1 MAIGPFGWTRT
12 TTSRVKSPVCC
23 VHTTKGSC
31 AVGANGGTRTRT
43 SRLGRPAGNR
53 YPTFALVRPLVSIVD
68 TLTEH
73 GPVAFTGPG
82 TPVSCQRPRSYELVG
97 GKGFEPNRSRGEN
110 GFTARQRTIRSY
122 RPIWRQRQDSNP
134 DPRGL
139 EARMLPL
146 HHAVVVA
153 SHLDRFRDKTS
164 PRLDAGF
171 LPRVGPK
178 TKKAF

>member
-82 TPVSCQRPRSYELVG
+82 TPVSCQRPRSCELVG

-139 EARMLPL
+139 EARMLST
-146 HHAVVVA
+146 A
-153 SHLDRFRDKTS
+153 SETKPSHDLARVFCPASDQNKKGLPGDR
-164 PRLDAGF
+164 PRR
-171 LPRVGPK
+171 PVSR
-178 TKKAF
+178 

>member
-1 MAIGPFGWTRT
+1 MSRPRKPFPPRWDGWMVGSRGFEPRSARSERAASADCATSRRCTGPSGWTRT
-12 TTSRVKSPVCC
+12 TTSRVKNPACC
-23 VHTTKGSC
+23 VDTTKGRWTD
-31 AVGANGGTRTRT
+31 GANGGTRTRT

-82 TPVSCQRPRSYELVG
+82 TPVSCQRPRSCELV
-97 GKGFEPNRSRGEN
+97 
-110 GFTARQRTIRSY
+110 
-122 RPIWRQRQDSNP
+122 WRQRQDSNP

-146 HHAVVVA
+146 HHAVVA
-153 SHLDRFRDKTS
+153 GSHLDRFRDKTS
-164 PRLDAGF
+164 P
-171 LPRVGPK
+171 
-178 TKKAF
+178 